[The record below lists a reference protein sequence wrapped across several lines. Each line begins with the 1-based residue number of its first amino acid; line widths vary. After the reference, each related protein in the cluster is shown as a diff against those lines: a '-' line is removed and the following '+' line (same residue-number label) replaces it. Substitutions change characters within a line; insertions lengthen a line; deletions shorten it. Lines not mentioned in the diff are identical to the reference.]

1 MKRTCIICKE
11 KFNLSKEEIRLIE
24 AGEISSTDIR
34 VCDHCADMAFELAEK
49 EDYLNTYKFSLS

>member
-1 MKRTCIICKE
+1 MRHTCIICKE

-34 VCDHCADMAFELAEK
+34 ICDECADAAYQIAET
-49 EDYLNTYKFSLS
+49 EDIFNYQYN